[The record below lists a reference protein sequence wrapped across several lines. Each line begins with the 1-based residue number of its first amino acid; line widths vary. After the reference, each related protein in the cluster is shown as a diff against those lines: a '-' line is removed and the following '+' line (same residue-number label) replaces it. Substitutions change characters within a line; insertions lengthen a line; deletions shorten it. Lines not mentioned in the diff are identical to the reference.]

1 MLDRIKFWLLLGLLA
16 SNLAVGLLSL
26 RFLNTISDRYVGTY
40 DRSVPFLNHLRLL
53 TRELSQVQRLARR
66 VVDPKSEPAWAQL
79 VQQLDDTSNRARLH
93 AGEIG
98 SMELI
103 RTTRFAP
110 LLVQEGRA
118 YDQSVDKFLAAIHE
132 KRFEEASRY
141 NTDTLR
147 PEYDEFMRLLDD
159 VGDHVQQ
166 QGADIRTHYEQD
178 SRLFSGFMLAFAGWP
193 LVALAL
199 TLAFVF
205 LLILALLISVFAP
218 GLLWRKSVPTPKG

>member
-1 MLDRIKFWLLLGLLA
+1 MFDRIKFWLLIGLLA

-66 VVDPKSEPAWAQL
+66 VVEPSSEPTWAQL
-79 VQQLDDTSNRARLH
+79 VKQLDDTSNRARLH

-98 SMELI
+98 GMELI
-103 RTTRFAP
+103 RSTRFAP
-110 LLVQEGRA
+110 LLTQEGRV
-118 YDQSVDKFLAAIHE
+118 YDQKVDEFLAAIHE
-132 KRFEEASRY
+132 RRFDEATRY
-141 NTDTLR
+141 NNDSLR
-147 PEYDEFMRLLDD
+147 PEYEEYMRLLDD

-166 QGADIRTHYEQD
+166 QGADIRTRYEQE
-178 SRLFSGFMLAFAGWP
+178 SRLFSGIMLAFAGWP
-193 LVALAL
+193 IVVLAL

-205 LLILALLISVFAP
+205 LLVLALLIAVFAP
-218 GLLWRKSVPTPKG
+218 GMLWRKPAPEQKQ